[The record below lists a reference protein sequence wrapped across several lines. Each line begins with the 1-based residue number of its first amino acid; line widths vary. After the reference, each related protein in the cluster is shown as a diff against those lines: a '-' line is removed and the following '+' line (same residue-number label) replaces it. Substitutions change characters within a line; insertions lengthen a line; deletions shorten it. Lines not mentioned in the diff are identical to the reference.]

1 MAFPAWM
8 TVSADA
14 VSVSLKV
21 HPRAPKTEIGPAM
34 GAQLKVKVTAPP
46 VDAAANEAVV
56 RLFADSLDCSRGA
69 ITILR
74 GATSRSKV
82 LRICGVDPSR
92 VAALGDL

>member
-1 MAFPAWM
+1 M
-8 TVSADA
+8 TVNAEA

-21 HPRAPKTEIGPAM
+21 HPRAPKNEIGPAM

-56 RLFADSLDCSRGA
+56 RLIAEALDCSRGA
-69 ITILR
+69 VTLLR

-82 LRICGVDPSR
+82 LRVSGVDPSR
-92 VAALGDL
+92 IAALGDH